1 MCAIIPAAG
10 QQTHG
15 TVFRVLKVTSQV
27 AAQGAESAVYDC
39 LVVQGSLQLSDLS
52 HTLFIIL

>member
-1 MCAIIPAAG
+1 M
-10 QQTHG
+10 HG